1 MKKIYLSLIALVCL
15 FGASSCSDMLDVDS
29 PRQVENPSLDQKTD
43 SVYYAY
49 GIAQAMQQLADQY
62 FFQNEMRGELVKP
75 TNTASVDLKSL
86 SNFTAG
92 TDCKYDSVYLYY
104 KVINNCNYYLAKRDT
119 TLATGATNVVMN
131 EYVAIAAFRAWAYLQ
146 LTHQYGDVPYVTE
159 PMLTISQINSV
170 KDVTDYKQI
179 LASQAEY
186 LQNLKNRVTEDQLEV
201 PYYRDRVDIG
211 STQWGATKYM
221 YPSNLF
227 IPLNVVL
234 GDLYLEMGEYKQ
246 AALAYFDYLR
256 LKAKTQEGNTKIG
269 IGCAESISM
278 IYNGINTFVM
288 PADYDESQNEKEFDG
303 LDKLSSDYSDVSRTS
318 RTISYIPMAVN
329 FTKGQVTNIPTAFG
343 YDYYGSSR
351 SRYSLKEGV
360 NSCPQQETMA
370 VVPSDSYK
378 DLAFNSAY
386 YYYTEQQRVAPYR
399 WNLSSANIGDARA
412 NLVSSST
419 LYPEN
424 IYVSK
429 PSCGNVLLYRNVTV
443 YLHLAEAFNRMG
455 YPEIAFAILKNGLH
469 TGIKAYTKSNY
480 QADGGID
487 ENNYY
492 IPDEA
497 YQMLV
502 DEVPFF
508 SEANQTI
515 FTNTAK
521 KAFIGVHQ
529 RGAGAVGDL
538 LSPYQYKSVVEGR
551 IDKIRADFNVG
562 QNGQEYTKE
571 EYINAVEDLL
581 CDEYAMEFAFEG
593 SRFSDLLRIA
603 RHKNMSSA
611 YGADFGDTW
620 LSKKLESKA
629 AGITTKNCYLPFK

>member
-1 MKKIYLSLIALVCL
+1 MKKIFLSLIALACL
-15 FGASSCSDMLDVDS
+15 SGMSSCSDMLDVDS

-49 GIAQAMQQLADQY
+49 GVAQAMQQLADQY
-62 FFQNEMRGELVKP
+62 FFQNEMRGDLVKP
-75 TNTASVDLKSL
+75 TSTASVDLKSL

-104 KVINNCNYYLAKRDT
+104 KVINNCNYYLANRDT
-119 TLATGATNVVMN
+119 TLVTGDKNVVMN
-131 EYVAIAAFRAWAYLQ
+131 EYVAMAAYRAWAYLQ

-170 KDVTDYKQI
+170 KESTDYKQI

-186 LQNLKNRVTEDQLEV
+186 LQSLKNRVTEDQLDV
-201 PYYRDRVDIG
+201 PYYRNRIDIG
-211 STQWGATKYM
+211 STQWGGTVYM

-256 LKAKTQEGNTKIG
+256 LKAKTQEGNTNIG
-269 IGCAESISM
+269 IGSAQAISTA
-278 IYNGINTFVM
+278 YNGLNTVIL
-288 PADYDESQNEKEFDG
+288 PADYNEDQNKKVFDG
-303 LDKLSSDYSDVSRTS
+303 LDALLTEYNNGST

-329 FTKGQVTNIPTAFG
+329 FTKGQVTSIPAAFG
-343 YDYYGSSR
+343 YDFYGSATKI
-351 SRYSLKEGV
+351 YTIKNPFNG
-360 NSCPQQETMA
+360 CPQSETMD
-370 VVPSDSYK
+370 VLPSDTYMN
-378 DLAFNSAY
+378 LAFHSPY
-386 YYYTEQQRVAPYR
+386 YYYTEQQRVPPYR
-399 WNLSSANIGDARA
+399 WNLSQANLGDARS
-412 NLVSSST
+412 NSVCSSIA
-419 LYPEN
+419 YPEN
-424 IYVSK
+424 VYVTK

-469 TGIKAYTKSNY
+469 TGIKAYVKSNY
-480 QADGGID
+480 VEGAGID
-487 ENNYY
+487 ADNYY

-521 KAFIGVHQ
+521 TAFIGVHA
-529 RGAGAVGDL
+529 RGAGAVSDIN
-538 LSPYQYKSVVEGR
+538 SPYQYKSIVEGR
-551 IDKIRADFNVG
+551 IEKIRADFGVG
-562 QNGQEYTKE
+562 QNGQEYTKD

-581 CDEYAMEFAFEG
+581 CDEYALEFAFEG